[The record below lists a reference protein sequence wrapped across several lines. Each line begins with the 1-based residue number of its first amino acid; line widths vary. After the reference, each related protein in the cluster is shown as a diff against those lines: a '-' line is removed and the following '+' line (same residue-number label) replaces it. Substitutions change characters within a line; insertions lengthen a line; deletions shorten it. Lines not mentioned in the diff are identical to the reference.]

1 MEGRKEPYN
10 DECTTRGDSHPRTAV
25 NRNAHWVLPRAT
37 LLILRSVDFPL
48 SLPSTTLSTDPLNR
62 CEPVSRTTPS
72 RTTSTAQMRSPLL
85 FTPRLDST
93 TSLLPLPYI
102 TYHMHALSSPLSHP
116 SLLPPFPSSYPS
128 SPLSPSL
135 LPRFS
140 RSLSYPLSP
149 IAPFLTFSSSL
160 SHRSLRSSG
169 NVIGA

>member
-72 RTTSTAQMRSPLL
+72 RTSSTAQMRVPLL
-85 FTPRLDST
+85 VTPRPDST
-93 TSLLPLPYI
+93 TSLLPLPCI
-102 TYHMHALSSPLSHP
+102 TYHMHALSSPLSRP
-116 SLLPPFPSSYPS
+116 SLLPPFPSLPSLRILPFLLLSFHVSHVRSLTLSLPLIPS
-128 SPLSPSL
+128 SHFLLSPPPQPEVL
-135 LPRFS
+135 
-140 RSLSYPLSP
+140 
-149 IAPFLTFSSSL
+149 
-160 SHRSLRSSG
+160 G
-169 NVIGA
+169 